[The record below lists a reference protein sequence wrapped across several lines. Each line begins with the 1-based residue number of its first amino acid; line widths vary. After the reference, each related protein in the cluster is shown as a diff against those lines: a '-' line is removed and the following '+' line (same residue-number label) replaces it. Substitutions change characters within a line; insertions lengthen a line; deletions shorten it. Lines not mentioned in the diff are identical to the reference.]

1 MIIDARTL
9 SKNECIK
16 TDICIAGAGVAGVA
30 LAREFIGEEF
40 RVCLLESGGLGPDR
54 ATQSLFWGNNV
65 GHPYF
70 PLDTARTCGFGGSSN
85 RWTAPGANSSLGVR
99 LRPLDDIDFEEREWI
114 PDSGWP
120 FHKSDLDPFYV
131 RAQKT
136 CKIGP
141 FTYDPEDWEDPQH
154 TPRLPFLN
162 ERVATTIFQFGSRDA
177 FTNDYRKEID
187 LAHNIM
193 VYTYANVVEIET
205 TENKNTVS
213 RLQIACLG
221 GKKVQ
226 VSAKLFVLA
235 MGALETPRL
244 LLISNKRQSTGL
256 GNQHDLVGRYF
267 MEHPHL
273 WSGVFIPSNP
283 DILNSIGLYRTH
295 RVGGLPI
302 MGKLTLS
309 KEVLRAEKILNYC
322 VSMHPTFLGTRQN
335 LAPNLPILSWPLQTA
350 QPREP
355 SYIQPHFKKESSKGV
370 ESLKVLLS
378 SASKEHVPEEPGNLL
393 GNVLFYID
401 KIGAA
406 GYRKLRAE
414 FSRIARKFNRPTRRL
429 VFEMNHM
436 TEQSPNPNSRVTLSD
451 EKDPFGRN
459 RICLDWQ
466 LNPLDIR
473 SIIRAQ
479 QIIDEELRRANL
491 GKLRI
496 DLKDETPPSNL
507 EGGWHHMGTTRMH
520 KNPKQGVVDENCRV
534 HDIRNLFIAGPS
546 VFPTCGYANPVL
558 TTVALAI
565 RLADHIKALMK

>member
-1 MIIDARTL
+1 MIIDAR
-9 SKNECIK
+9 SISENECIK

-40 RVCLLESGGLGPDR
+40 RVCLLESGGIGPDR
-54 ATQSLFWGNNV
+54 ATQSLLWGNNV

-70 PLDTARTCGFGGSSN
+70 PLDTARACGFGGSSN
-85 RWTAPGANSSLGVR
+85 RWTAPGVNGGLGVR
-99 LRPLDDIDFEEREWI
+99 LRPLDDIDFEEREWV

-120 FHKSDLDPFYV
+120 FLKSNLDPFYV

-141 FTYDPEDWEDPQH
+141 FAYEAKDWGDPER
-154 TPRLPFLN
+154 TPCLPFLN
-162 ERVATTIFQFGSRDA
+162 DRVATTIFQFGSRDA

-213 RLQIACLG
+213 RLQIACLD
-221 GKKVQ
+221 GKRFQ
-226 VSAKLFVLA
+226 VSAKLFILA

-244 LLISNKRQSTGL
+244 LLISNKHQRAGL
-256 GNQHDLVGRYF
+256 GNQHDIVGRYF

-273 WSGVFIPSNP
+273 WSGTFIPSNL
-283 DILNSIGLYRTH
+283 DILNSLGLYRTH

-309 KEVLRAEKILNYC
+309 KEVLRSEKILNYC
-322 VSMHPTFLGTRQN
+322 VSIHPTFPGTRQN
-335 LAPNLPILSWPLQTA
+335 IVYNLPILSWPLQTA
-350 QPREP
+350 YPQEL
-355 SYIQPHFKKESSKGV
+355 SNIQPHFNKEFSKGI
-370 ESLKVLLS
+370 ESLKMLLS
-378 SASKEHVPEEPGNLL
+378 SVSKGHLPEEPGK
-393 GNVLFYID
+393 VLSNILSEMD

-406 GYRKLRAE
+406 GYRKLRME
-414 FSRIARKFNRPTRRL
+414 FRKIALKFNKPKRRL
-429 VFEMNHM
+429 VFEMNQM

-451 EKDPFGRN
+451 EKDSLGRN

-466 LNPLDIR
+466 LNSLDIR

-479 QIIDEELRRANL
+479 QIIDEELQRANL
-491 GKLRI
+491 GKLR
-496 DLKDETPPSNL
+496 
-507 EGGWHHMGTTRMH
+507 TRS
-520 KNPKQGVVDENCRV
+520 QR
-534 HDIRNLFIAGPS
+534 RNTSFKS
-546 VFPTCGYANPVL
+546 
-558 TTVALAI
+558 
-565 RLADHIKALMK
+565 